1 MHSSRKNKPQRC
13 SVCGGIGHKS
23 RTCQQATTYVT
34 STGAP
39 AGYMPGRQQQ
49 PQPPSVEVPSA
60 SAVAMPTPLGSYVP
74 GRAPP
79 AELGAGVAEPGPAA
93 LPVAVAVGADSS
105 EASPISPSAA
115 ASSALMPLAAVPA
128 LPPVVPVSTAG
139 PAATGTLPVPSAPEQ
154 APPAVETVPVLPKA
168 MTDQVKQ
175 EPPRAVAPVV
185 GAEEAAA
192 ANPIIPMPVAAAV
205 NAA

>member
-1 MHSSRKNKPQRC
+1 MQQEAEGGPASQMHSSRKNKPQRC

-23 RTCQQATTYVT
+23 RTCQQAVSLLAALSTALRYARHRRTRQTPYCTALYPPQTTYVT

-39 AGYMPGRQQQ
+39 AGYMPGRQ

-139 PAATGTLPVPSAPEQ
+139 PAAKTL
-154 APPAVETVPVLPKA
+154 
-168 MTDQVKQ
+168 DDD
-175 EPPRAVAPVV
+175 
-185 GAEEAAA
+185 
-192 ANPIIPMPVAAAV
+192 
-205 NAA
+205 